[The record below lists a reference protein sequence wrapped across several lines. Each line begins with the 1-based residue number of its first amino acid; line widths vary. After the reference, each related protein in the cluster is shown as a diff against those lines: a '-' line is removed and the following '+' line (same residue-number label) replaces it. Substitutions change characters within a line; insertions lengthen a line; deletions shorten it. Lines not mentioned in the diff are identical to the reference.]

1 MTELFLIA
9 HKVSGEAAF
18 DVATKMEC
26 PVCRDGTLN
35 ERGCA
40 ECDEEG
46 YWWIIPTSGHRA
58 YPYWH
63 KLMPIEVLPA
73 FGIALRWVETDK
85 DFPVILNPRADWP
98 DHYRHGPA
106 PKVDIKAL
114 FKKSDLIP
122 NPEAFIKRRL

>member
-18 DVATKMEC
+18 DVASKMEC

-35 ERGCA
+35 ERGCV

-46 YWWIIPTSGHRA
+46 FWWIIPTSGHRA
-58 YPYWH
+58 YPYWSKALDDLH
-63 KLMPIEVLPA
+63 GDIVEGWAGMLLRTMPHNIQ
-73 FGIALRWVETDK
+73 
-85 DFPVILNPRADWP
+85 

-114 FKKSDLIP
+114 FKKSEWVP